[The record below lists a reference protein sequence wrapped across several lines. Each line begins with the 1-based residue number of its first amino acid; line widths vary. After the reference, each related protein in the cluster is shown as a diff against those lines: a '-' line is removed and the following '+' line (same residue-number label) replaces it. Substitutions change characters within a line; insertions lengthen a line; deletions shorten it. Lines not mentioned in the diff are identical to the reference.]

1 MLWTTSPS
9 QKMKRFY
16 EQVARFPADRM
27 VYCGPDGGL
36 TRQCRARRNIV
47 NGRCGGS
54 RATATPPD
62 ATATLQAM
70 QSCRREFAALE
81 RLDCYDRLLEPLSPS
96 GFDGA
101 LVKASFVGEAW
112 TRAIEQEKRRQ
123 GNTTELL
130 VTQVPGERPTVVVT
144 TPAIGHVPPRPVLMF
159 SCVDNITRMQVALV
173 HPLDVHDIAVTLNA
187 DSRVLRSHWFVRE
200 NGTLLESSRGLSGI
214 DEIKQLFGATT
225 LTVDTGA
232 DNAAG
237 KLTFNI
243 DGLARVIAPLRDACH
258 WAGE

>member
-1 MLWTTSPS
+1 MSLKSSLEYKYRPTV
-9 QKMKRFY
+9 KY
-16 EQVARFPADRM
+16 EVQLFRSTD
-27 VYCGPDGGL
+27 GPLGEL
-36 TRQCRARRNIV
+36 SVVFRT
-47 NGRCGGS
+47 
-54 RATATPPD
+54 
-62 ATATLQAM
+62 
-70 QSCRREFAALE
+70 QSAALIE
-81 RLDCYDRLLEPLSPS
+81 AMTQFFRLWKRTEDRLLAPLSPS

-101 LVKASFVGEAW
+101 LVKAGFVGEAW
-112 TRAIEQEKRRQ
+112 TRATEQEKHRQ

-130 VTQVPGERPTVVVT
+130 VTQVPGERPTVVIT

-159 SCVDNITRMQVALV
+159 SCVDNITRMQVALM

-187 DSRVLRSHWFVRE
+187 DNRALRSHWFVRE

-214 DEIKQLFGATT
+214 DEIKQLFGAKT

-243 DGLARVIAPLRDACH
+243 DGLARAIAPLRDACH

>member
-1 MLWTTSPS
+1 MSRLCVFRQTGWFIAGLMAGLPASAAPAETSS
-9 QKMKRFY
+9 
-16 EQVARFPADRM
+16 VAGVA
-27 VYCGPDGGL
+27 V
-36 TRQCRARRNIV
+36 AV
-47 NGRCGGS
+47 
-54 RATATPPD
+54 ATATPPD

-70 QSCRREFAALE
+70 QSCRQETAALE
-81 RLDCYDRLLEPLSPS
+81 RLDCYDRILAPEQA
-96 GFDGA
+96 GFGGAA
-101 LVKASFVGEAW
+101 LVKARYQGETWA
-112 TRAIEQEKRRQ
+112 RATEQEKRRQ

-130 VTQVPGERPTVVVT
+130 VTQVPGERPTVVIT

-159 SCVDNITRMQVALV
+159 SCVDNIT
-173 HPLDVHDIAVTLNA
+173 
-187 DSRVLRSHWFVRE
+187 WFVRE

-214 DEIKQLFGATT
+214 DEIKQLFGAKT
-225 LTVDTGA
+225 LTVDTGT

>member
-1 MLWTTSPS
+1 
-9 QKMKRFY
+9 MKRFY

-27 VYCGPDGGL
+27 VYRGPDDGL
-36 TRQCRARRNIV
+36 TRHCRARRSIV
-47 NGRCGGS
+47 NGRCGG
-54 RATATPPD
+54 
-62 ATATLQAM
+62 
-70 QSCRREFAALE
+70 RRRHHDPAGCDSHVTGHAVLSAGVPALE
-81 RLDCYDRLLEPLSPS
+81 RLDCYDRLLAPLSPS

-101 LVKASFVGEAW
+101 LVKAGFVGEAW
-112 TRAIEQEKRRQ
+112 TRATEQEKRRE

-130 VTQVPGERPTVVVT
+130 VTQVPGERPTVVIT

-159 SCVDNITRMQVALV
+159 SCVDNITRMQVALM

-187 DSRVLRSHWFVRE
+187 DNRALRSHWFVRE

-214 DEIKQLFGATT
+214 DEIKQLFGAKT

-243 DGLARVIAPLRDACH
+243 DGLARAIAPLRDACH